1 MSETGLFAKKLFIAP
16 IGCLSGPAG
25 CPYQKADGNAAAAD
39 STAVFSFASM
49 VRMLQSM
56 AAVKRTAKREVL
68 FMVNAFPVE
77 EKVVSKSCFQELD
90 A

>member
-1 MSETGLFAKKLFIAP
+1 MSQEDGML
-16 IGCLSGPAG
+16 GPAVRL
-25 CPYQKADGNAAAAD
+25 CQNADGNAAAAD

-56 AAVKRTAKREVL
+56 AAVKRTAKRDVL
-68 FMVNAFPVE
+68 FMVDAFPMKE
-77 EKVVSKSCFQELD
+77 IVVSKICFQELD